1 MSNYREPGTYS
12 LPVLYQNRSN
22 SGAKSPNKVKQKAT
36 HQAVRA
42 EKRAAPATNNGKAKT
57 RPVVLN
63 QQLVHVDKTAQPTT
77 ATVAV
82 VITFTEPAS
91 PAPRRRQAA
100 ATRLVYLL
108 C

>member
-1 MSNYREPGTYS
+1 MSNYREPGTNS
-12 LPVLYQNRSN
+12 LPVLYQNWSN

-42 EKRAAPATNNGKAKT
+42 EKRAAPATNNGKTKT

-63 QQLVHVDKTAQPTT
+63 QQPVDKTAQPTT